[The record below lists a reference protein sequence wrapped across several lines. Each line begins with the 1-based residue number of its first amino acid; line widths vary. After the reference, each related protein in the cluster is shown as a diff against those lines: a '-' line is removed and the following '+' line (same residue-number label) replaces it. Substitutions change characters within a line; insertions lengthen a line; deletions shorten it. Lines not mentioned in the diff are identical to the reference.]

1 MNVFALDVSW
11 AATTH
16 ERQSFHWSLM
26 ACDQVRGVFLTAR
39 DDVLAVLFG
48 GDRQAFEA
56 FSRTLQPTTTNRK
69 GAIR

>member
-39 DDVLAVLFG
+39 DDVLAVV
-48 GDRQAFEA
+48 R
-56 FSRTLQPTTTNRK
+56 R
-69 GAIR
+69 